1 MEKFSFQDFKSLFP
15 WVARAQSVVMRRK
28 WFAEG
33 VERVLQELQTQ
44 RHGLSSN
51 EARKR
56 QEEFGLNVLPQ
67 KKDVSIFILLIK
79 QLINPLVGILIVA
92 GVISWYVGHTV
103 DTIVIVVVIGINTI
117 IGLTQELRARKSV
130 NALKKLVHT
139 YAKVY
144 RDGKLTRINAQY
156 VVVGDV
162 VDVVLGDRIPADI
175 RIISSQNFATQEA
188 ILTGESEPKTKISD
202 SLEKKECVVA
212 DQDNMAFMGTSAV
225 RGKAIG
231 VVVATG
237 VGSEIGAI
245 ASALKESEHPPTDF
259 QRTLGVLSIKILVF
273 SLAIASL
280 IFGIGVLQGRELAD
294 MFLLTLASLVSLIPE
309 GLPAVVSIVLA
320 VGVYRMSKRRAII
333 KHLPSAETVGS
344 VSVICTDKTGTLTR
358 GEMMVQVL
366 ISRNNTVTVTGDGFI
381 PEGEFFE
388 NKEKVIPP
396 ANGEI
401 YTLLRNGVL
410 AVDSEMEYKNKAYS
424 VIGDPTEGAVLVAG
438 EKLGIKRADLFEP
451 TDEVMT
457 YPFDSRVRYGG
468 NCVTQ
473 GDRKV
478 FYVAGAPEEIL
489 KRSAQVYD
497 GQYHREMNEHDKTYF
512 QTQYSNYSK
521 KGLRVIAVG
530 FREVAEDESHN
541 LQAENLVFIGLC
553 VMVDSPRDGVKESIE
568 TAQQA
573 GVRVIMVTGD
583 HIDTAWEIGKQV
595 GLTHESDS
603 EDVRLKQVLSEAE
616 ISHLGDEQLRV
627 RLQDAVI
634 VGRVTPKSK
643 LRIVKALQA
652 NDEVVAMTGDG
663 VNDAPALQQADIG
676 ISMGITGTD
685 AAKQASQMV
694 LADDNFASIVN
705 AMEEGRVILRNMR
718 QTIAF
723 LITTSLGEGLIVLT
737 GLLLNLPLILLPIQI
752 LFLNLVTGGTNDIA
766 LAMEGNHHD
775 TLRDKKL
782 VKNNRIIT
790 RDFIPYSII
799 VAGLM
804 TIGAIAVFLYYYDAE
819 SPDETL
825 AKARTM
831 AFATMVFFQL
841 WNVFNMRSFRLSL
854 FKLGVFSNK
863 YIIGSLIASVL
874 LMVLIIQSNFGQT
887 LFSIE
892 ALSVREWLVAA
903 TIGLSVFV
911 AGEAWKLMR
920 RIGAFK
926 KIGAPVS

>member
-1 MEKFSFQDFKSLFP
+1 MAKFSFQDFKSLFP
-15 WVARAQSVVMRRK
+15 WVARVQFVATRRK
-28 WFAEG
+28 WFSED
-33 VERVLQELQTQ
+33 VQQVLQEIRTQ
-44 RHGLSSN
+44 RHGLSSG
-51 EARKR
+51 EAEKR
-56 QEEFGLNVLPQ
+56 QEQFGLNVLPQ
-67 KKDVSIFILLIK
+67 KKDVSVFILFLK
-79 QLINPLVGILIVA
+79 QLVNPLVGILIVA

-103 DTIVIVVVIGINTI
+103 DTIVIIVVIGINTV

-144 RDGKLTRINAQY
+144 RDEKLTRINAEY
-156 VVVGDV
+156 VVVGDI

-188 ILTGESEPKTKISD
+188 ILTGESEPKPKISD
-202 SLEKKECVVA
+202 ALEIKECVVA

-237 VGSEIGAI
+237 VDSEIGAI

-280 IFGIGVLQGRELAD
+280 IFGIGVLQGRELAE

-309 GLPAVVSIVLA
+309 GMPAVVSIVLA

-366 ISRNNTVTVTGDGFI
+366 ISRNNTVTVTGEGFI
-381 PEGEFFE
+381 PTGEFFE
-388 NKEKVIPP
+388 NGEKVIPP
-396 ANGEI
+396 TNGEI
-401 YTLLRNGVL
+401 YALLKSGVL
-410 AVDSEMEYKNKAYS
+410 AVDSEMEYKNNTYS

-438 EKLGIKRADLFEP
+438 EKLGIKRADLFEQ
-451 TDEVMT
+451 TDEVVT

-473 GDRKV
+473 ENSVV

-489 KRSAQVYD
+489 NKSTRIYD
-497 GQYHREMNEHDKTYF
+497 GQYHREINEHDKTYF
-512 QTQYSNYSK
+512 QNQYSNYSK
-521 KGLRVIAVG
+521 KGLRVIAVS
-530 FREVAEDESHN
+530 FREIDQGTTHN
-541 LQAENLVFIGLC
+541 LQADNLVFLGLC
-553 VMVDSPRDGVKESIE
+553 VMVDSPREGVKKSIE
-568 TAQQA
+568 TAQRA
-573 GVRVIMVTGD
+573 GVRVVMVTGD

-595 GLTHESDS
+595 GLTHEND
-603 EDVRLKQVLSEAE
+603 DQNVREKQVLSEAE
-616 ISHLGDEQLRV
+616 ISHLDDEQLGV

-634 VGRVTPKSK
+634 IGRVTPKSK

-652 NDEVVAMTGDG
+652 NNEIVAMTGDG

-685 AAKQASQMV
+685 AAKQASQMI

-723 LITTSLGEGLIVLT
+723 LITTSLGEGLIVLI
-737 GLLLNLPLILLPIQI
+737 GLILNLPLILLPLQI

-775 TLRDKKL
+775 TLRDKNM
-782 VKNNRIIT
+782 VKNSRIIT

-804 TIGAIAVFLYYYDAE
+804 TIGAIAVFMYYHDPSVSGE
-819 SPDETL
+819 NIE
-825 AKARTM
+825 KARTM

-841 WNVFNMRSFRLSL
+841 WNVFNMRSLHLSL

-863 YIIGSLIASVL
+863 YIIGSLIASVA
-874 LMVLIIQSNFGQT
+874 LMVLIIQSNFGQS

-892 ALSVREWLVAA
+892 SLSVVEWFIAVA
-903 TIGLSVFV
+903 IGFSVFV
-911 AGEAWKLMR
+911 AGEAWKLIR
-920 RIGAFK
+920 KFSVFK
-926 KIGAPVS
+926 KV

>member
-1 MEKFSFQDFKSLFP
+1 MPQFSFQDFKSLFP
-15 WVARAQSVVMRRK
+15 WVARAQSVAMRRK
-28 WFAEG
+28 WFAQDTEQ
-33 VERVLQELQTQ
+33 VLQEVQTQ
-44 RHGLSSN
+44 RHGLSSS
-51 EARKR
+51 EAQKR
-56 QEEFGLNVLPQ
+56 QQQFGFNVLPQ
-67 KKDVSIFILLIK
+67 KKDVSVFILFLK
-79 QLINPLVGILIVA
+79 QLVNPLVGILIVA

-103 DTIVIVVVIGINTI
+103 DTVVIIIVIAINTV
-117 IGLTQELRARKSV
+117 IGLTQELRARSSV

-156 VVVGDV
+156 LVVGDI
-162 VDVVLGDRIPADI
+162 VDVVLGDRIPADM
-175 RIISSQNFATQEA
+175 RVISSQNFATQEA
-188 ILTGESEPKTKISD
+188 ILTGESEPKTKIND
-202 SLEKKECVVA
+202 ALTKQECVVA

-225 RGKAIG
+225 RGKARG

-245 ASALKESEHPPTDF
+245 ASALEESEHPPTDF
-259 QRTLGVLSIKILVF
+259 QKTLGTLSIKILVF
-273 SLAIASL
+273 SLAMSSL

-320 VGVYRMSKRRAII
+320 VGVYRMSKRKAII
-333 KHLPSAETVGS
+333 KNLPSAETIGS

-358 GEMMVQVL
+358 GEMMVQML
-366 ISRNNTVTVTGDGFI
+366 ISRNNTVSVTGNGFI
-381 PEGEFFE
+381 PTGEFF
-388 NKEKVIPP
+388 
-396 ANGEI
+396 ANGEKI
-401 YTLLRNGVL
+401 IPPTNGEIDTLLKSGVL
-410 AVDSEMEYKNKAYS
+410 AVDSEIEYKEDAYS
-424 VIGDPTEGAVLVAG
+424 IIGDPTEGAVVVAG
-438 EKLGIKRADLFEP
+438 EKAGIKRAELLEQAD
-451 TDEVMT
+451 DVMT

-468 NCVTQ
+468 NCITRNNRVF
-473 GDRKV
+473 

-489 KRSAQVYD
+489 EKSTQVYD
-497 GQYHREMNEHDKTYF
+497 GQYHREINEHDKTYF
-512 QTQYSNYSK
+512 QTQYSNASK
-521 KGLRVIAVG
+521 KGLRIIGLG
-530 FREVAEDESHN
+530 FREITDGETHN
-541 LQAENLVFIGLC
+541 LQAENLVFLGLC
-553 VMVDSPRDGVKESIE
+553 VMVDSPREGVKQSIQ

-583 HIDTAWEIGKQV
+583 HIDTAWEIGKQI
-595 GLTHESDS
+595 GLTHEQDNESTRS
-603 EDVRLKQVLSEAE
+603 KQVLSEAE
-616 ISHLGDEQLRV
+616 ISHLDAAQLRE

-634 VGRVTPKSK
+634 IGRVTPKSK
-643 LRIVKALQA
+643 LRIVKALQE
-652 NDEVVAMTGDG
+652 NNEIVAMTGDG

-685 AAKQASQMV
+685 AAKQASQMI

-723 LITTSLGEGLIVLT
+723 LITTSLGEGLIVLM
-737 GLLLNLPLILLPIQI
+737 GLVLNLPLILLPLQI

-775 TLRDKKL
+775 TLRDKNM

-804 TIGAIAVFLYYYDAE
+804 TIGALAVFLYYQDQSIE
-819 SPDETL
+819 
-825 AKARTM
+825 KARTM
-831 AFATMVFFQL
+831 AFATLVFFQL
-841 WNVFNMRSFRLSL
+841 WNVFNMRSLRLSL

-863 YIIGSLIASVL
+863 YVIGSLIASVV
-874 LMVLIIQSNFGQT
+874 LMVLIIQSSFGQT

-892 ALSVREWLVAA
+892 ALSLVEWLIA
-903 TIGLSVFV
+903 TAIGFSVFV
-911 AGEAWKLMR
+911 AGELWKLVR
-920 RIGAFK
+920 QIEFK
-926 KIGAPVS
+926 RERARAR